1 MEMVLNLK
9 EKENSKSSEKIDFSL
24 PKFSIAEKQT
34 TINKKLSFS
43 GIGLH
48 SGKKVTMNLFPAEE
62 NTGFLFKVKNGPNS
76 LKAIRA
82 DYKNVSSTR
91 LCTTITNDKFSV
103 STTEH
108 ILSALYALKI
118 DNVIIELTENEVPV
132 MDGSSKDF
140 FETINESGI
149 SSQFDFK
156 KLINIKKTI
165 EVSDGNKIVRVS
177 PHNETLVTCEI
188 NYKTNVI
195 GNQSISLVLNPDIYK
210 TQISN
215 ARTFGFLEDVSKL
228 RDMGLALGGSLE
240 NAIVISDD
248 KILNKE
254 GLRYNDEFVRHKALD
269 LIGDIA
275 LSGHQIIGSFFSYH
289 AGHALNNKLLHK
301 IFSSNENWEFIDSN

>member
-1 MEMVLNLK
+1 MKTVFSLK
-9 EKENSKSSEKIDFSL
+9 NHENSQSSEKIDFPL
-24 PKFSIAEKQT
+24 PKFSIAEKQS

-48 SGKKVTMNLFPAEE
+48 TGKKVTMNLFPAEE

-132 MDGSSKDF
+132 MDGSSKEF

-156 KLINIKKTI
+156 KLINI
-165 EVSDGNKIVRVS
+165 
-177 PHNETLVTCEI
+177 
-188 NYKTNVI
+188 
-195 GNQSISLVLNPDIYK
+195 
-210 TQISN
+210 
-215 ARTFGFLEDVSKL
+215 
-228 RDMGLALGGSLE
+228 
-240 NAIVISDD
+240 
-248 KILNKE
+248 
-254 GLRYNDEFVRHKALD
+254 
-269 LIGDIA
+269 
-275 LSGHQIIGSFFSYH
+275 
-289 AGHALNNKLLHK
+289 
-301 IFSSNENWEFIDSN
+301 